1 MTRTQ
6 LGAVG
11 LLRRHLVGGG
21 AVSVLLPVLVMISVL
36 SIALAPRALSQVS
49 TAELHHQLDR
59 ASPLILDFVGTGR
72 LGVPFQESPLGVDY
86 LTSSTQSSLQALR
99 DTLPQPLLDATAPT
113 NWIVQTPVDPASVS
127 APVDERPRADEV
139 TLSLT
144 IDLQWQQRVTVIAG
158 ALPTGWSGPDA
169 VDPDTSVRATAPI
182 EVAISKASATAIGVG
197 VGDVVDFALAPLT
210 IAAIYVPRDSADD
223 YWIHAAELSVPQVL
237 RGEQAETIVRS
248 SVYLAPESF
257 PALAQEFAVGSLRAW
272 IPVDP
277 LAITH
282 PDADAIF
289 DQARQVLI
297 RDAALNYGGTLDFRS
312 SLPDLVESSSM
323 RIAAMSALIALSV
336 SGLAGVLIAV
346 FALGVRAVLGR
357 REAALRLAAARG
369 AGELQLRGAMVLES
383 LLLSVPA
390 ALLGVA
396 IAVVLIPG
404 GTELVPTLIPA
415 AVALVPAVLVGVL
428 TNARPLARRRREV
441 MTAQASRARVIAE
454 LAVVG
459 LAALALLL
467 LSRRGLAGPSTVVG
481 IDPLLSATPLLLA
494 VVACLAALRLYP
506 LVLSAMQRSVR
517 RRGGATAVFGAARA
531 QRDPALGFAPALA
544 LIVGVSIVVFS
555 TVMISTVQSALV
567 QRAADEVGA
576 DVRVQAASI
585 DGETLAALREL
596 DGVTAAVSVATTIEV
611 PFVVGDNDSV
621 VRVVVADTAALAAV
635 RDDLP
640 ALPEQTETDQRIPV
654 MLSADRTLVE
664 SGTQATLGDASVV
677 IVEVVDGV
685 DLPGIGRDWVLVDVE
700 SADELGINFPA
711 ANLALLTLDDAER
724 SADVAALAVDIVERA
739 QPESGVATARAGD
752 ITTAAAEGRSPIIE
766 GLEIALFIAA
776 LASLGLMLV
785 AIVLATAAAAATR
798 NRMLGVLRVI
808 GMSSSQLRRVQAWE
822 LGPLASVALAVGT
835 VLGLTLPALIT
846 SVLDLRA
853 FVGGT
858 AEVPAVIDPVAVLLV
873 LAVFVAIVVIASL
886 IALALGRRLAPAGI
900 LTMGDS
906 S

>member
-1 MTRTQ
+1 MTRSHV
-6 LGAVG
+6 GAVG
-11 LLRRHLVGGG
+11 LLQRHLVGGG
-21 AVSVLLPVLVMISVL
+21 AVSVLLPVLVLISVL

-49 TAELHHQLDR
+49 TAELQHQLTR

-72 LGVPFQESPLGVDY
+72 LGVPFQESRLGVDY
-86 LTSSTQSSLQALR
+86 LTGSTQSSMQALR

-113 NWIVQTPVDPASVS
+113 NWIVQTPVDPASLS
-127 APVDERPRADEV
+127 APVDARPRADEV

-158 ALPTGWSGPDA
+158 ALPTGWNGPDA
-169 VDPDTSVRATAPI
+169 LDPDTSVRTTAPI
-182 EVAISKASATAIGVG
+182 EVAISKASAAAIGVG
-197 VGDVVDFALAPLT
+197 VGDVVGFTPAPLT
-210 IAAIYVPRDSADD
+210 IAAIYVPRDLADD
-223 YWIHAAELSVPQVL
+223 YWVHTAELAVPQVL
-237 RGEQAETIVRS
+237 RGEQAETIVRT

-257 PALAQEFAVGSLRAW
+257 PALAQEFSVGSLRAW
-272 IPVDP
+272 IPVNP

-282 PDADAIF
+282 PDADAIVE
-289 DQARQVLI
+289 QSRQVLI
-297 RDAALNYGGTLDFRS
+297 RDAALNYGGVLDFRS

-357 REAALRLAAARG
+357 RDAALRLAAARG

-396 IAVVLIPG
+396 IAVVVIPDDRG
-404 GTELVPTLIPA
+404 LVPALLPA
-415 AVALVPAVLVGVL
+415 TVALVPAVLVGAL

-441 MTAQASRARVIAE
+441 MTARASRARVIAE
-454 LAVVG
+454 LGVVG

-517 RRGGATAVFGAARA
+517 RRGGATAVFGASRA

-567 QRAADEVGA
+567 QRAAEEVGA

-585 DGETLAALREL
+585 DDDTLDALLEL
-596 DGVTAAVSVATTIEV
+596 EGVTAAVSVATTIEV
-611 PFVVGDNDSV
+611 PFVVGDNDRV

-640 ALPEQTETDQRIPV
+640 ELPAADQRIPV
-654 MLSADRTLVE
+654 VLSADRSLVE
-664 SGTQATLGDASVV
+664 SGTSAILGDASVV
-677 IVEVVDGV
+677 IVEIVDGV
-685 DLPGIGRDWVLVDVE
+685 DLPGIGRDWILVDIE
-700 SADELGINFPA
+700 SADELGVDFPA
-711 ANLALLTLDDAER
+711 ASLALLTVDDAER
-724 SADVAALAVDIVERA
+724 SADVAALALDIVDRA

-752 ITTAAAEGRSPIIE
+752 ITTAAAEARTPTVE
-766 GLEIALFIAA
+766 GLEIALVIAA
-776 LASLGLMLV
+776 VASLGLMLV
-785 AIVLATAAAAATR
+785 AIVLATASVAASR
-798 NRMLGVLRVI
+798 NRLLGVLRVI

-822 LGPLASVALAVGT
+822 LGPLAGVALAVGT

-858 AEVPAVIDPVAVLLV
+858 AVVSAVIEPSAVLLV
-873 LAVFVAIVVIASL
+873 LAVFVAIVVVASF

-900 LTMGDS
+900 LTMGVS